1 MNLRELVILILG
13 LAMVVVVARGLLVA
27 LRARRNQIKLAIDKN
42 IPRDIDLDALEMA
55 ELPSGGARIVRRESV
70 ATSQTRDTSA
80 SKAEA
85 EADAGD
91 EEEPVVEELVLPDDT
106 HSFDELLSEP
116 SLDAGALEEEA
127 PIAQSSEDMAH
138 KDAVLEEEVFEEE
151 SFEDKALE
159 EEFAGDEI
167 LEAADPVEAAQQG
180 AVDAL
185 EDSLEDSLE
194 DALEDAL
201 EDDSAAESEREETND
216 GDLAPFTLSAG
227 ERIGGRERKTPAKP
241 SRASSLL
248 GSAKRTL
255 GALVPKKS
263 ENDAEADDRYEQDEI
278 AEWQEDEQGDPI
290 TLDSEPLVSVPLA
303 IAAEPQRNPEAIE
316 QDDQDAQGAEY
327 GQDERGEQDELDE
340 EEGPGAQE
348 ASGDEGLA
356 ASLFEGYDS
365 DQVSPDLAAGHA
377 DLFPE
382 TFDANAAHDAALEQE
397 QTTKRRE
404 KAASKAA
411 KSAAAKSVAAKSAAT
426 ERAKAQVAA
435 LQPEDAAIER
445 SAEEPKEKASPTVAS
460 PSEVLII
467 NVTAKKGRLIMGDRL
482 MPLLLS
488 LGLKFGERKI
498 FSKRVGDKANGE
510 VLFNVANGLNPGT
523 FDLNHMDSFSTVG
536 VALFL
541 ALPTSINNLD
551 AFQQMLDVAQD
562 LVGSL
567 DAELRDDQRNIMSAQ
582 TIEHYRQRVR
592 DFELQRLRAR
602 AAAG

>member
-85 EADAGD
+85 EADAGV
-91 EEEPVVEELVLPDDT
+91 EEEPVVEELVLPDDA

-138 KDAVLEEEVFEEE
+138 RDAVLEEEVFEEE

-180 AVDAL
+180 AVVAL
-185 EDSLEDSLE
+185 EDS
-194 DALEDAL
+194 LEDAL

-216 GDLAPFTLSAG
+216 EDLAPFTLSAG

-316 QDDQDAQGAEY
+316 QDDQDAQDAEY

-340 EEGPGAQE
+340 QEGPGAQE

-404 KAASKAA
+404 KAASKTA